1 MPEFSQRLADAI
13 KNTRLELGLTQE
25 EVAEKSSTDVRT
37 IINMEM
43 GRGNPKLKTL
53 YAVIRALK
61 MDAWVIFDDEPQI
74 DSPTVRHLRMI
85 FDECSEEEIATLL
98 PVIEAVLTALRSN
111 KGTKIE

>member
-1 MPEFSQRLADAI
+1 MSEYSQRLAESI

-25 EVAEKSSTDVRT
+25 ELAERSGTDVRT

-43 GRGNPKLKTL
+43 GRGNPKLQTL

-61 MDAWVIFDDEPQI
+61 MDARLIFDDDPKSESSITRQVKFLL
-74 DSPTVRHLRMI
+74 DG
-85 FDECSEEEIATLL
+85 CSEDETVTLL

-111 KGTKIE
+111 RGKEI